1 MTQKTPKTVSIQER
15 MQNKAFVA
23 LGEVEHQIDRLL
35 ETTKSNFSMYK
46 YVKQLGYSGKV
57 VHYMKGFA
65 ENYLFELK
73 NEEKCDQLDE
83 AYNFLKPTQKK
94 RVIKKLETWEREV
107 EQYCEEYKPIRK
119 VRIKTPA
126 QLVKKLPYLN
136 VYAQDDYNFQ
146 SINPEEIIRA
156 RLLYTYNT
164 SSKKLTRFEGHLQVK
179 GSRITGFD
187 SCKEKT
193 LTDLDLLDRLYKG
206 GNIIASKFLDEIP
219 RSKEKDGNDLITKN
233 TLLVKVVK

>member
-1 MTQKTPKTVSIQER
+1 MTTQKTKTSIQER
-15 MQNKAFVA
+15 MQNKAFEA

-35 ETTKSNFSMYK
+35 DKKKSSFSMYK
-46 YVKQLGYSGKV
+46 YLKRIDYSGRV
-57 VHYMKGFA
+57 VSYMKGFA
-65 ENYLFELK
+65 KNTLYELH

-83 AYNFLKPTQKK
+83 AYSFLTAKQKV
-94 RVIKKLETWEREV
+94 RVIKTLETWESEV
-107 EQYCEEYKPIRK
+107 EQYCEEYKPVRRIRP
-119 VRIKTPA
+119 KTPA
-126 QLVKKLPYLN
+126 QLVKKLPYLEEWK
-136 VYAQDDYNFQ
+136 QFK

-179 GSRITGFD
+179 GSRINGFD

-206 GNIIASKFLDEIP
+206 GNIIASRFMDEIP
-219 RSKEKDGNDLITKN
+219 RSKLKDGNDLITKN
-233 TLLVKVVK
+233 TLLVKVIR

>member
-1 MTQKTPKTVSIQER
+1 MMTKKTKTSIQER
-15 MQNKAFVA
+15 MQNKAFEA

-35 ETTKSNFSMYK
+35 DKKKSSFSMYK
-46 YVKQLGYSGKV
+46 YLKRIDYSGRV
-57 VHYMKGFA
+57 VSYMKGFA
-65 ENYLFELK
+65 KNTLYELH

-83 AYNFLKPTQKK
+83 AYSFLTAKQKV
-94 RVIKKLETWEREV
+94 RVIKTLETWESEV
-107 EQYCEEYKPIRK
+107 EQYCEEYKPVRRIRP
-119 VRIKTPA
+119 KTPA
-126 QLVKKLPYLN
+126 QLVKKLPYLEEWK
-136 VYAQDDYNFQ
+136 QFK

-179 GSRITGFD
+179 GSRINGFD

-206 GNIIASKFLDEIP
+206 GNIIASRFLDEIP

>member
-1 MTQKTPKTVSIQER
+1 MTTQKTKTSIQER
-15 MQNKAFVA
+15 MQNKAFEA

-35 ETTKSNFSMYK
+35 DKKKSSFSMYK
-46 YVKQLGYSGKV
+46 YLKRIDYSGRV
-57 VHYMKGFA
+57 VSYMKGFA
-65 ENYLFELK
+65 KNTLYELH

-83 AYNFLKPTQKK
+83 AYSFLTAKQKV
-94 RVIKKLETWEREV
+94 RVIKTLETWESEV
-107 EQYCEEYKPIRK
+107 EQYCEEYKPVRRIRP
-119 VRIKTPA
+119 KTPA
-126 QLVKKLPYLN
+126 QLVKKLPYLEEWK
-136 VYAQDDYNFQ
+136 QFK

-179 GSRITGFD
+179 GSRINGFD

-193 LTDLDLLDRLYKG
+193 FTDLDLLDRLYKG
-206 GNIIASKFLDEIP
+206 GNIIASRFLDEIP

>member
-1 MTQKTPKTVSIQER
+1 MTQKTKTTIQER

-35 ETTKSNFSMYK
+35 DAKKSNFSMYK

-65 ENYLFELK
+65 ENVLYELRNK
-73 NEEKCDQLDE
+73 EKCDQLDE
-83 AYNFLKPTQKK
+83 AYSFLTPRQKEK
-94 RVIKKLETWEREV
+94 VIKKLETWEQEV
-107 EQYCEEYKPIRK
+107 EQYCEEYKPVRK

-136 VYAQDDYNFQ
+136 VMAEGDYNFQ

-156 RLLYTYNT
+156 RLLYTYNV

-193 LTDLDLLDRLYKG
+193 LTDLSLLDRLYKG
-206 GNIIASKFLDEIP
+206 GNIIASRFLDEIP
-219 RSKEKDGNDLITKN
+219 RSKEKQGNDLITKN

>member
-1 MTQKTPKTVSIQER
+1 MTTQKTKTSIQER
-15 MQNKAFVA
+15 MQNKAFEA

-35 ETTKSNFSMYK
+35 DKKKSSFSMYK
-46 YVKQLGYSGKV
+46 YLKRIDYSGRV
-57 VHYMKGFA
+57 VSYMKGFA
-65 ENYLFELK
+65 KNTLYELH

-83 AYNFLKPTQKK
+83 AYSFLTAKQKV
-94 RVIKKLETWEREV
+94 RVIKTLETWESEV
-107 EQYCEEYKPIRK
+107 EQYCEEYKPVRRIRP
-119 VRIKTPA
+119 KTPA
-126 QLVKKLPYLN
+126 QLVKKLPYLEEWK
-136 VYAQDDYNFQ
+136 QFK
-146 SINPEEIIRA
+146 SIDPEEIIRA

-179 GSRITGFD
+179 GSRINGFD

-206 GNIIASKFLDEIP
+206 GNIIASRFLDEIP

>member
-1 MTQKTPKTVSIQER
+1 MTQKTKTSIQER
-15 MQNKAFVA
+15 MQNKAFEA

-35 ETTKSNFSMYK
+35 DKKKSSFSMYK
-46 YVKQLGYSGKV
+46 YLKRIDYSGRV
-57 VHYMKGFA
+57 VSYMKGFA
-65 ENYLFELK
+65 KNTLYELH

-83 AYNFLKPTQKK
+83 AYSFLTAKQKV
-94 RVIKKLETWEREV
+94 RVIKTLETWESEV
-107 EQYCEEYKPIRK
+107 EQYCEEYKPVRRIRP
-119 VRIKTPA
+119 KTPA
-126 QLVKKLPYLN
+126 QLVKKLPYLEEWK
-136 VYAQDDYNFQ
+136 QFK

-179 GSRITGFD
+179 GSRINGFD

-206 GNIIASKFLDEIP
+206 GNIIASRFMDEIP
-219 RSKEKDGNDLITKN
+219 RSKLKDGNDLITKN

>member
-1 MTQKTPKTVSIQER
+1 MMTQKTKTSIQER
-15 MQNKAFVA
+15 MQNKAFEA

-35 ETTKSNFSMYK
+35 DKKKSSFSMYK
-46 YVKQLGYSGKV
+46 YLKRIDYSGRV
-57 VHYMKGFA
+57 VSYMKGFA
-65 ENYLFELK
+65 KNTLYELH

-83 AYNFLKPTQKK
+83 AYSFLTAKQKV
-94 RVIKKLETWEREV
+94 RVIKTLETWESEV
-107 EQYCEEYKPIRK
+107 EQYCEEYKPVRRIRP
-119 VRIKTPA
+119 KTPA
-126 QLVKKLPYLN
+126 QLVKKLPYLEEWK
-136 VYAQDDYNFQ
+136 QFK
-146 SINPEEIIRA
+146 SIDPEEIIRA

-179 GSRITGFD
+179 GSRINGFD

-206 GNIIASKFLDEIP
+206 GNIIASRFLDEIP

>member
-1 MTQKTPKTVSIQER
+1 MH
-15 MQNKAFVA
+15 NKAMEA

-35 ETTKSNFSMYK
+35 DAKKSNFSMYK

-65 ENYLFELK
+65 ENVLYELRNK
-73 NEEKCDQLDE
+73 EKCDQLDE
-83 AYNFLKPTQKK
+83 AYSFLTPRQKEK
-94 RVIKKLETWEREV
+94 VIKKLETWEQEV
-107 EQYCEEYKPIRK
+107 EQYCEEYKPVRK

-126 QLVKKLPYLN
+126 QLVKKLPYLEEWK
-136 VYAQDDYNFQ
+136 QFK

-164 SSKKLTRFEGHLQVK
+164 SSKKLTKFEGHLQVR
-179 GSRITGFD
+179 GSRISGFD
-187 SCKEKT
+187 SCTEKT

-206 GNIIASKFLDEIP
+206 GNIIASKFLEEIP
-219 RSKEKDGNDLITKN
+219 RSKQKDGNDLITKN

>member
-1 MTQKTPKTVSIQER
+1 MTTQKTKTSIQER
-15 MQNKAFVA
+15 MQNKAFEA

-35 ETTKSNFSMYK
+35 DKKKSSFSMYK
-46 YVKQLGYSGKV
+46 YLKRIDYSGRV
-57 VHYMKGFA
+57 VSYMKGFA
-65 ENYLFELK
+65 KNTLYELH

-83 AYNFLKPTQKK
+83 AYSFLTAKQKV
-94 RVIKKLETWEREV
+94 RVIKTLETWESQV
-107 EQYCEEYKPIRK
+107 EQYCEEYKPVRRIRP
-119 VRIKTPA
+119 KTPA
-126 QLVKKLPYLN
+126 QLVKKLPYLEEWK
-136 VYAQDDYNFQ
+136 QFK

-179 GSRITGFD
+179 GSRINGFD

-206 GNIIASKFLDEIP
+206 GNIIASRFLDEIP

>member
-1 MTQKTPKTVSIQER
+1 MTQKTKTTIQER

-35 ETTKSNFSMYK
+35 ENAKSNFSMYK

-65 ENYLFELK
+65 ENVLYELK

-83 AYNFLKPTQKK
+83 AYSFLTPAKKK
-94 RVIKKLETWEREV
+94 RVIKKLETWEEEV
-107 EQYCEEYKPIRK
+107 EQYCEEYKPVRK

-136 VYAQDDYNFQ
+136 VMAEGDYNFQ

-156 RLLYTYNT
+156 RLLYTYNV
-164 SSKKLTRFEGHLQVK
+164 SSKKLTRFKRHLSVK
-179 GSRITGFD
+179 GSRMIGFD
-187 SCKEKT
+187 SCQEKT
-193 LTDLDLLDRLYKG
+193 LTDLTLLDRLYKG
-206 GNIIASKFLDEIP
+206 GNIIASKFLEEIP
-219 RSKEKDGNDLITKN
+219 RSKQKDGNDLITKN
-233 TLLVKVVK
+233 TFLVKVVK